1 MNSKDTFVSG
11 VKVHHGGGGW
21 WLVTKSGCCDN
32 SDGLNN
38 GCFSRCLFYLGYGNS
53 SENRISLALQMICS

>member
-21 WLVTKSGCCDN
+21 WLVTKKVASDN
-32 SDGLNN
+32 SDGLNMVKQWL
-38 GCFSRCLFYLGYGNS
+38 LFKMHVLFG
-53 SENRISLALQMICS
+53 IWKF